1 VLLGRNS
8 IDWVL
13 TFWAC
18 VTQGWVVVPANA
30 WWNRAQLEEAMA
42 SVGPDV
48 IVADAGGRALLH
60 TDLPVLDLEGLS
72 VRDREV
78 TTAPPTPPSSCDEHE
93 LAVVLFTSGTSG
105 ASKAVGLTHRALI
118 AAIHNIV
125 GRDVP
130 DQVPP
135 ETVALLTV
143 PLFHIGALQQLLL
156 AVVKGT
162 TLAFLNGRFDPVEVL
177 DLIEQRRIA
186 SWAAVPTMVSRV
198 VDELERSSGSR
209 DVSSLRALT
218 MGASPV
224 PPALRARVRQHFPSA
239 GGGLSTAYGL
249 TEAGGAVA
257 SASGPVLEERAGT
270 VGRVLRTVEV
280 RIVDPDPD
288 GTGRIWVRSP
298 SVMVGYLDAPDQ
310 PIDDDR
316 WLDTGDLGRLDED
329 GYLYL
334 DGRAKDIVI
343 RGGENVSCGRV
354 ERRLLEHPA
363 VDEVAVVGLPDPDL
377 GEQVAAAIVLRSGAD
392 VTTHELAAFAADVL
406 PSFEVPTTWWLRSDE
421 LPKTAS
427 GKVIKRDLVSTW
439 PPAG

>member
-1 VLLGRNS
+1 
-8 IDWVL
+8 
-13 TFWAC
+13 
-18 VTQGWVVVPANA
+18 
-30 WWNRAQLEEAMA
+30 
-42 SVGPDV
+42 
-48 IVADAGGRALLH
+48 
-60 TDLPVLDLEGLS
+60 
-72 VRDREV
+72 
-78 TTAPPTPPSSCDEHE
+78 
-93 LAVVLFTSGTSG
+93 
-105 ASKAVGLTHRALI
+105 
-118 AAIHNIV
+118 
-125 GRDVP
+125 
-130 DQVPP
+130 
-135 ETVALLTV
+135 
-143 PLFHIGALQQLLL
+143 
-156 AVVKGT
+156 
-162 TLAFLNGRFDPVEVL
+162 
-177 DLIEQRRIA
+177 
-186 SWAAVPTMVSRV
+186 
-198 VDELERSSGSR
+198 
-209 DVSSLRALT
+209 
-218 MGASPV
+218 
-224 PPALRARVRQHFPSA
+224 
-239 GGGLSTAYGL
+239 
-249 TEAGGAVA
+249 VA

-298 SVMVGYLDAPDQ
+298 SVMVGYLDAADQ

-363 VDEVAVVGLPDPDL
+363 VDEAAVVGLPDPDL

-392 VTTHELAAFAADVL
+392 VAPNELAAFAADVL